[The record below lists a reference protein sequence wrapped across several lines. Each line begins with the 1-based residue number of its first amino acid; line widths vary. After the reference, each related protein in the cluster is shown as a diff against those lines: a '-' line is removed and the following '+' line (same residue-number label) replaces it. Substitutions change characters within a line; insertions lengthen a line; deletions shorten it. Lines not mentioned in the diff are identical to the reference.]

1 MQLSQSQPA
10 TSPSPLKT
18 LADSRYGT
26 YVLPTV
32 AILAFL
38 VIWEIVVRLFQIPT
52 FVLPAPTAIL
62 ASIDNWGGVVWQNSL
77 VTLQTT
83 LLGFAIAVI
92 TGLLLGFLIGYSKL
106 AYTMLYP
113 ILVGFNTI
121 PKVAIVPLLAI
132 WFGIGTI
139 PAVLTAF
146 LLAFFTIA
154 VNVSL
159 GLATVEPEMRD
170 VLKSLGA
177 SQFELFQKVGFPH
190 SLPYLFASLK
200 IAISQAFI
208 GSVISETVASN
219 KGIGYLIV
227 SATSTFDIAF
237 AFLCLLALAV
247 MGIVLYAIC
256 ALIEQRTVHWIR

>member
-1 MQLSQSQPA
+1 MSSRYA
-10 TSPSPLKT
+10 TYLLPT
-18 LADSRYGT
+18 LAT
-26 YVLPTV
+26 IT
-32 AILAFL
+32 ILIFWELIVHLFSIPAF
-38 VIWEIVVRLFQIPT
+38 I
-52 FVLPAPTAIL
+52 LPAPSAIL
-62 ASIDNWGGVVWQNSL
+62 GSLGNWGMVVWQNSL

-83 LLGFAIAVI
+83 LIGFAIALF
-92 TGLLLGFLIGYSKL
+92 TGLVLGFLIGYSKL
-106 AYTMLYP
+106 VYTTLYP

-139 PAVLTAF
+139 PAVMTAF

-159 GLATVEPEMRD
+159 GLSTVEPEMRD

-177 SQFELFQKVGFPH
+177 SQWEVFQKVGFPH

-208 GSVISETVASN
+208 GSVISETVASDR
-219 KGIGYLIV
+219 GIGYLIV
-227 SATSTFDIAF
+227 TATSNFDIAL
-237 AFLCLLALAV
+237 AFLCLLTLAV
-247 MGIVLYAIC
+247 MGIALYAIF
-256 ALIEQRTVHWIR
+256 AVVEQRTVHWLR

>member
-1 MQLSQSQPA
+1 MMKQQSLGQQL
-10 TSPSPLKT
+10 
-18 LADSRYGT
+18 LASRYGT
-26 YVLPTV
+26 YLLPAI
-32 AILAFL
+32 AILVFFIL
-38 VIWEIVVRLFQIPT
+38 WELTVTIFQIPT
-52 FVLPAPTAIL
+52 FVLPAPSAVFE
-62 ASIDNWGGVVWQNSL
+62 SIGNWGGVVWQNSL

-83 LLGFAIAVI
+83 LIGFAIALV
-92 TGLLLGFLIGYSKL
+92 TGLILGFVIGYSKL

-139 PAVLTAF
+139 PAIVTAF

-159 GLATVEPEMRD
+159 GLATVEPEMLD

-177 SQFELFQKVGFPH
+177 SQWEVFQKVGFPH

-227 SATSTFDIAF
+227 SATSNFDIAL

-247 MGIVLYAIC
+247 MGIALYAIF
-256 ALIEQRTVHWIR
+256 AVIEQRTVHWIR

>member
-1 MQLSQSQPA
+1 MAQKQSLMQQI
-10 TSPSPLKT
+10 
-18 LADSRYGT
+18 LASRYAT
-26 YVLPTV
+26 YLLPAI
-32 AILAFL
+32 AILLLLILWEL
-38 VIWEIVVRLFQIPT
+38 VVQLFSIPT
-52 FVLPAPTAIL
+52 FVLPAPSAIFE
-62 ASIDNWGGVVWQNSL
+62 SIGNWGGVVWQNSL

-83 LLGFAIAVI
+83 LIGFAIALV
-92 TGLLLGFLIGYSKL
+92 TGLLLGFLIGYSKM
-106 AYTMLYP
+106 AYTTLYP

-139 PAVLTAF
+139 PAIVTAF

-159 GLATVEPEMRD
+159 GLATVELEMRD

-177 SQFELFQKVGFPH
+177 SQWEVFQKVGFPH

-219 KGIGYLIV
+219 EGIGYLIV
-227 SATSTFDIAF
+227 SATSNFDIAL

-247 MGIVLYAIC
+247 MGIALYAIF
-256 ALIEQRTVHWIR
+256 AIIEQRTVHWIR